1 MVAGGGS
8 YEAVVIGSGY
18 GGSVA
23 AFRLAEASVN
33 VCLLEKGRRWEA
45 QDFPSSVWQTLQ
57 TTRLHTPW
65 GVFGNSNSLYQVHY
79 QGTVIALVAGG
90 LGGGS
95 LINGGV
101 VLPTPARTWRDP
113 RWPQEW
119 KETLWDRA
127 EERARSMLQAEAAPS
142 HGFHQDRVVDA
153 VSGEIE
159 DRSRDCVKLSI
170 RFSRGT
176 DPTSSTPFNA
186 CNGCGNC
193 FTGCPYNAK
202 NSIDKN
208 YIAAAS
214 KSGCTIITNCE
225 AQFLLPNFDYPH
237 TTSTDSKSEKPSKCE
252 CDGHQIQRRWRI
264 YLDETHY
271 ITADF
276 VIVAAGVLGT
286 TKLLLQSKIRG
297 LAISDRLGHGFS
309 CNGNNA
315 AFVCG
320 THLATK
326 GHSLT
331 PKELKN
337 TPMFDR
343 PGPSITA
350 SYTSSLGYTIQ
361 GAILPNAFPF
371 VFLKCIAHRGFW
383 FGLLY
388 GLWHNVKRLLGARN
402 NDSLIFNMMGHDAA
416 DGRIEFDLDRGLTK
430 FFPPTDPLIPK
441 KISTVER
448 ITKRIGGQMF
458 MPTSRNSAV
467 HLLGGCPAGRTAGE
481 SVTNSNGQLFH
492 PLVHSNSSLP
502 YLLAAGVEK
511 NENVHDG
518 LYVCDASIIPCAVG
532 VNPSFTITTAA
543 EYVAE
548 ALVKD
553 AVDYYKSTD
562 DQPASLVQTSD
573 EMIKSDATLS
583 GRNIPELKRL
593 AGARVWE
600 TLSGTVEGLPCTL
613 EVVMDIGSAESR
625 HGILKGRL
633 GGKFKM
639 RALETGL
646 LHIVDGT
653 VDMCVVNTRTP
664 FSQYMYYKLLLVSE
678 RGAMYDMIGRKEMKP
693 FLLGAT
699 ALTESRTLELE
710 ISQVSQNFNLGSL
723 SESKKASIMRGT
735 VRVSYLALLRSVLS
749 MRGPRKCCFVSSLL
763 LSILCTYFG
772 PTLRSRPSS
781 EVSYVESPDYPQHLE
796 HIIATDDGAQISC
809 WQWLP
814 TANQTMDNA
823 LNSGTST
830 CVLLLNGYSGESYTL
845 PTEDDDLVRTLL
857 NKGYEVWLLRMRL
870 HFSVCTANPFSLD
883 DIARFDLPAAFSGIA
898 AVRGKQTPIHVVAHC
913 IGGLTI
919 HMALL
924 GGYVPVS
931 SVASLT
937 CTNSSMF
944 FDVTKL
950 AVVKLFLPLIPISL
964 KLLGANS
971 VLGFS
976 DSPSENWRHRL
987 LKKFL
992 CLIPRVEH
1000 CTCKECD
1007 LFSGIFGNA
1016 FWHENLTERLHAW
1029 LSKDTL
1035 VQLPASGFCQLRQI
1049 CMAGNVVSNRG
1060 EDLYMPYIGCLA
1072 LPTTYISGGRPLLVT
1087 PTTSERAHALMQH
1100 HHPEFR
1106 HVRHV
1111 VHGYG
1116 HSDLLIAERAPQD
1129 VFPLI
1134 LDGIS
1139 KSGRLAD
1146 SGSVSVQSTDVRRRT
1161 WVIPP
1166 SQATAFLLRLKICVA
1181 IFILVIFLCCSW

>member
-1 MVAGGGS
+1 MAAGGGS

-23 AFRLAEASVN
+23 AFRLAEAGVN
-33 VCLLEKGRRWEA
+33 VCLLEKGRRWEP
-45 QDFPSSVWQTLQ
+45 QEFPSSVWQTLQ
-57 TTRLHTPW
+57 TTRWHTPW
-65 GVFGNSNSLYQVHY
+65 GVFGNSNCLYQVHY
-79 QGTVIALVAGG
+79 QGTVIAFVAAG

-101 VLPTPARTWRDP
+101 VLPTPARARRDP
-113 RWPQEW
+113 KWPQEW
-119 KETLWDRA
+119 RETLWDRA

-142 HGFHQDRVVDA
+142 HGFHQDRVLDA

-159 DRSRDCVKLSI
+159 DSCRDCVKLSI
-170 RFSRGT
+170 RFTRIT
-176 DPTSSTPFNA
+176 DPASSTAFNV

-202 NSIDKN
+202 NSVDKN

-214 KSGCTIITNCE
+214 KAGCTIITNCE
-225 AQFLLPNFDYPH
+225 ARFVLPNFDYPH
-237 TTSTDSKSEKPSKCE
+237 TTSKECE
-252 CDGHQIQRRWRI
+252 FDGQHMHRRWRI
-264 YLDETHY
+264 YLDETHF
-271 ITADF
+271 ISADF
-276 VIVAAGVLGT
+276 VVVAAGVLGT
-286 TKLLLQSKIRG
+286 TNLLLQSKIRG
-297 LAISDRLGHGFS
+297 LAISDRLGHRFS
-309 CNGNNA
+309 CNGNSV

-320 THLATK
+320 THVATK

-343 PGPSITA
+343 PGPSITT

-361 GAILPNAFPF
+361 GAILANAFSF
-371 VFLKCIAHRGFW
+371 VFFKCIAHRGFW

-388 GLWHNVKRLLGARN
+388 GLWHNVKRLLRAKN
-402 NDSLIFNMMGHDAA
+402 SDSLIFNMMGHDAA
-416 DGRIEFDLDRGLTK
+416 DGHIEFDLDRGLVK

-448 ITKRIGGQMF
+448 IAKRIGGQMF
-458 MPTSRNSAV
+458 MPTLRNTTV
-467 HLLGGCPAGRTAGE
+467 HLLGGCPAGRIAKE
-481 SVTNSNGQLFH
+481 SVTNPNGQLFH
-492 PLVHSNSSLP
+492 ALVHSNSSLP
-502 YLLAAGVEK
+502 YLLAAGAEK
-511 NENVHDG
+511 NESVDSCDNKVHDG
-518 LYVCDASIIPCAVG
+518 LYVCDGSIIPCAVG
-532 VNPSFTITTAA
+532 VNPSFTITT
-543 EYVAE
+543 VAE
-548 ALVKD
+548 RYIISPNIRK
-553 AVDYYKSTD
+553 KHGRD
-562 DQPASLVQTSD
+562 D
-573 EMIKSDATLS
+573 
-583 GRNIPELKRL
+583 
-593 AGARVWE
+593 E
-600 TLSGTVEGLPCTL
+600 TGMGEDLGDLCTL
-613 EVVMDIGSAESR
+613 ELVMDMGSAESR
-625 HGILKGRL
+625 HGILKGRV

-639 RALETGL
+639 CALETGL

-664 FSQYMYYKLLLVSE
+664 FSQYMYYKLLIVSE
-678 RGAMYDMIGRKEMKP
+678 TGAMYEMIGRKEMKP

-699 ALTESRTLELE
+699 AMTESRTLELE
-710 ISQVSQNFNLGSL
+710 ISQVSQNFNLGGL
-723 SESKKASIMRGT
+723 SESKKASILRGT
-735 VRVSYLALLRSVLS
+735 VRVSYLALLKSVIS
-749 MRGPRKCCFVSSLL
+749 MRGPRKCHFVSSLL

-772 PTLRSRPSS
+772 PSPRSPPSP
-781 EVSYVESPDYPQHLE
+781 EVTYVESPGYPQHSE

-809 WQWLP
+809 WRWLP
-814 TANQTMDNA
+814 TANRTINDA

-845 PTEDDDLVRTLL
+845 PTEDDDLVCTLL
-857 NKGYEVWLLRMRL
+857 NNGYEVWLLRMRL

-924 GGYVPVS
+924 GGYVPVP

-950 AVVKLFLPLIPISL
+950 AMVKLFLPLIPISL

-976 DSPSENWRHRL
+976 DSPSESWRHRL
-987 LKKFL
+987 LKKIS

-1000 CTCKECD
+1000 CTCKECE
-1007 LFSGIFGNA
+1007 LFSGIFGSA

-1035 VQLPASGFCQLRQI
+1035 VRLPACGFRQLRQI
-1049 CMAGNVVSNRG
+1049 CMAGNVVSSRG
-1060 EDLYMPYIGCLA
+1060 EDLYMPYIRRLA

-1139 KSGRLAD
+1139 KSGRVAD
-1146 SGSVSVQSTDVRRRT
+1146 LGFVSVQPTDVQRRT

-1166 SQATAFLLRLKICVA
+1166 SQAIEFLLCLKIFVA
-1181 IFILVIFLCCSW
+1181 IFILAIFLCCFW

>member
-1 MVAGGGS
+1 MTASGSS
-8 YEAVVIGSGY
+8 YEAVVIESGY

-23 AFRLAEASVN
+23 AFRLAEAGVN

-45 QDFPSSVWQTLQ
+45 QEFPSSVWQTLQ

-65 GVFGNSNSLYQVHY
+65 GVFGNSNSLYQE
-79 QGTVIALVAGG
+79 
-90 LGGGS
+90 
-95 LINGGV
+95 
-101 VLPTPARTWRDP
+101 WR
-113 RWPQEW
+113 
-119 KETLWDRA
+119 ETLWDRA
-127 EERARSMLQAEAAPS
+127 GKRARSMLQAEEVPS

-159 DRSRDCVKLSI
+159 DSSRNCVKLSI
-170 RFSRGT
+170 RFSCGT

-186 CNGCGNC
+186 CKGCGNC

-202 NSIDKN
+202 NSVDKN

-225 AQFLLPNFDYPH
+225 ARFVLPNFDYPH
-237 TTSTDSKSEKPSKCE
+237 TTSKDSKSEKPSECE
-252 CDGHQIQRRWRI
+252 CDGHYMHRRWRI
-264 YLDETHY
+264 YLDETHF

-276 VIVAAGVLGT
+276 VVVAAGVLGT
-286 TKLLLQSKIRG
+286 TNLLLQSKIRG

-320 THLATK
+320 THVATK

-350 SYTSSLGYTIQ
+350 SYTSSLGFTIQ
-361 GAILPNAFPF
+361 GAILANAFPF
-371 VFLKCIAHRGFW
+371 VLFKCIAHRGFW
-383 FGLLY
+383 YGLLY
-388 GLWHNVKRLLGARN
+388 GLWHSVKRLLGARN
-402 NDSLIFNMMGHDAA
+402 NDSLIFNIMGHDGA
-416 DGRIEFDLDRGLTK
+416 DGHIEFDLDCGLAK

-441 KISTVER
+441 KISTVEC

-458 MPTSRNSAV
+458 MPTLRNSAV
-467 HLLGGCPAGRTAGE
+467 HLLGGCPAGQTAKE

-492 PLVHSNSSLP
+492 PLGHSNSSLP
-502 YLLAAGVEK
+502 YSLAAGAEK
-511 NENVHDG
+511 NESVESVHDG
-518 LYVCDASIIPCAVG
+518 LYVS
-532 VNPSFTITTAA
+532 
-543 EYVAE
+543 
-548 ALVKD
+548 LVKD
-553 AVDYYKSTD
+553 AVDYYRSTND
-562 DQPASLVQTSD
+562 HPALLVETSD
-573 EMIKSDATLS
+573 EMVKSDATLNERS
-583 GRNIPELKRL
+583 IPEMKRL

-600 TLSGTVEGLPCTL
+600 NLSGTVEGLPCTL

-625 HGILKGRL
+625 HGILKGRV
-633 GGKFKM
+633 GGKFNM
-639 RALETGL
+639 HALETGL
-646 LHIVDGT
+646 LHIADGT

-678 RGAMYDMIGRKEMKP
+678 TGAMYDMIGRKEMKP
-693 FLLGAT
+693 FFLGAT
-699 ALTESRTLELE
+699 ALTELRTLEVE

-723 SESKKASIMRGT
+723 SESKKASIMR
-735 VRVSYLALLRSVLS
+735 VFFARISVQP
-749 MRGPRKCCFVSSLL
+749 PRTPS
-763 LSILCTYFG
+763 
-772 PTLRSRPSS
+772 SS
-781 EVSYVESPDYPQHLE
+781 EVSYVESPDYP
-796 HIIATDDGAQISC
+796 AMWNDGAQISC
-809 WQWLP
+809 WRWLP
-814 TANQTMDNA
+814 TANRTIDDA
-823 LNSGTST
+823 LNFSIST
-830 CVLLLNGYSGESYTL
+830 CVLLLNGYSGESYAL
-845 PTEDDDLVRTLL
+845 PTEGDDMVRTLL

-898 AVRGKQTPIHVVAHC
+898 AVRGKQTPVHVVAHC

-950 AVVKLFLPLIPISL
+950 ALVKLFLPLIPISL

-971 VLGFS
+971 VFGFS
-976 DSPSENWRHRL
+976 DRPSENWRHRL
-987 LKKFL
+987 LKKIS
-992 CLIPRVEH
+992 CLIPLVEH
-1000 CTCKECD
+1000 CTCKECS
-1007 LFSGIFGNA
+1007 LFSGIFGNV

-1035 VQLPASGFCQLRQI
+1035 VRLPACGFRQLRQI
-1049 CMAGNVVSNRG
+1049 CMAGNVVNSRG
-1060 EDLYMPYIGCLA
+1060 EDLYMPYIGRLA
-1072 LPTTYISGGRPLLVT
+1072 LPKTYVSGGRPLLVT
-1087 PTTSERAHALMQH
+1087 PTTTERAHALMQH
-1100 HHPEFR
+1100 HHPEFH

-1116 HSDLLIAERAPQD
+1116 HSDLFIAERAPQD

-1146 SGSVSVQSTDVRRRT
+1146 SGSVSVHSTDVRRRT

-1181 IFILVIFLCCSW
+1181 PSNTCEVENCEPFPFALDAFLRRWFPVKFKTLEICQLPWLMHVANYQNSKETSPR